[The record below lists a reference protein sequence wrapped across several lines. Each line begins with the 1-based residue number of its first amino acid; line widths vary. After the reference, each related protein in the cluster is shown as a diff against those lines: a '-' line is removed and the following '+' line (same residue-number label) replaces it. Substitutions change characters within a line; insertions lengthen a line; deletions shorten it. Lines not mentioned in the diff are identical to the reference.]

1 MDKMKASF
9 RSDFWNR
16 NYIHTLPFHFQE
28 DDCIRVGVGNKCQ
41 RQPENVDFRRDE
53 MSFFAGQHEVVMQP

>member
-1 MDKMKASF
+1 MGPLIFM
-9 RSDFWNR
+9 
-16 NYIHTLPFHFQE
+16 LE
-28 DDCIRVGVGNKCQ
+28 MCQ